1 MTGAAIPNAGPVG
14 TALRW
19 RQLILQL
26 ARREVEGR
34 YRGSLLGLAWAV
46 AQPLL
51 YLAVFTFVFGSVFE
65 ARWGVATGPR
75 APFGLTLFAGLIVYW
90 HFSEAVSRAPGLV
103 LAHASLVKRVLF
115 PVEVLPMA
123 AVLAASFHTALALTV
138 WLAGHLVFVGLPP
151 WTFVLAPVVLA
162 PVALM
167 ALAISYVVAG
177 VGVYARDIGQLVT
190 VGLTVLMFLSPIF
203 YPLEAVPAAYRQY
216 FFLNPLTAAVE
227 EMRGVLLDG
236 RLPGLMTLA
245 GLVVGG
251 LAVVAAFA
259 IFRRLRRG
267 FADVL

>member
-1 MTGAAIPNAGPVG
+1 MTATTERGAVR

-34 YRGSLLGLAWAV
+34 YRGSLLGLAWAI

-51 YLAVFTFVFGSVFE
+51 YLAVFTFVFGIVFE

-75 APFGLTLFAGLIVYW
+75 APFGLMLFAGLIVYW
-90 HFSEAVSRAPGLV
+90 LFSETVGRAPGLV

-123 AVLAASFHTALALTV
+123 AVLAAFFHTALALAV
-138 WLAGHLVFVGLPP
+138 WLVGHLIFVGLPP
-151 WTFVLAPVVLA
+151 WTVILAPIVLAPT
-162 PVALM
+162 ALM
-167 ALAISYVVAG
+167 ALAVAYVVAG

-203 YPLEAVPAAYRQY
+203 YPLDAVPADFRAL

-227 EMRGVLLDG
+227 ETRGVLLDG
-236 RLPGLMTLA
+236 RLPGLPTLV
-245 GLVVGG
+245 GLVAG
-251 LAVVAAFA
+251 AVAVLLGFA
-259 IFRRLRRG
+259 LFRRLRRG

>member
-1 MTGAAIPNAGPVG
+1 MTAARDAAGPVA

-19 RQLILQL
+19 RQLVFQL

-34 YRGSLLGLAWAV
+34 YRGSLLGLVWAV

-51 YLAVFTFVFGSVFE
+51 YLAVFTFVFGIVFE

-75 APFGLTLFAGLIVYW
+75 APFGLMLFAGLIVYW
-90 HFSEAVSRAPGLV
+90 LFSEAVGRAPGLV

-123 AVLAASFHTALALTV
+123 AVLAGFFHTALALAV
-138 WLAGHLVFVGLPP
+138 WLAGHLVFVGVPP
-151 WTFVLAPVVLA
+151 WTAVLVPVALA

-167 ALAISYVVAG
+167 ALAVAYVVAG

-203 YPLEAVPAAYRQY
+203 YPLDAVPAAYRHL

-227 EMRGVLLDG
+227 EVRGVLLDG
-236 RLPGLMTLA
+236 RLPGLPTLIGLIA
-245 GLVVGG
+245 GAA
-251 LAVVAAFA
+251 AVWVAFA
-259 IFRRLRRG
+259 LFRRLRRG